1 MAGTK
6 SYDVC
11 FTFHVIA
18 SDDDEARNKV
28 TSTLA
33 HDTRY
38 SWDWIYTTLTNK
50 GETNERHIQ
59 GSTHSQT
66 SD

>member
-28 TSTLA
+28 ASTLA

-38 SWDWIYTTLTNK
+38 SWDWIYTTLTDK
-50 GETNERHIQ
+50 GETNE
-59 GSTHSQT
+59 
-66 SD
+66 